1 MMAFTPVILGIIR
14 ENTTK
19 IVFSVKWHTIGCIN
33 ILRSWILIKMNYNE
47 NYIAAIELN
56 SILPS
61 RASSQNFSLRNF
73 SLMESPRHVCY
84 KKEILQKYSLLVKL
98 AVCGVMRGLTESV
111 QSSLALIYYVKD
123 FKTFGGTRD
132 GVYVY

>member
-1 MMAFTPVILGIIR
+1 
-14 ENTTK
+14 
-19 IVFSVKWHTIGCIN
+19 
-33 ILRSWILIKMNYNE
+33 MNYNE
-47 NYIAAIELN
+47 NYLAAIELN

-61 RASSQNFSLRNF
+61 RASSRNFSLRNF

-98 AVCGVMRGLTESV
+98 AVCGVMRGLTEKN
-111 QSSLALIYYVKD
+111 VKD

>member
-1 MMAFTPVILGIIR
+1 MMAFTPVIVGIIR

-47 NYIAAIELN
+47 NYVAAIELN

-61 RASSQNFSLRNF
+61 RAGSRNFSLRNF

-98 AVCGVMRGLTESV
+98 ASVGLCV
-111 QSSLALIYYVKD
+111 V
-123 FKTFGGTRD
+123 
-132 GVYVY
+132 

>member
-1 MMAFTPVILGIIR
+1 MMAFTPVIVGIIR

-61 RASSQNFSLRNF
+61 RASSRNF